1 MISKYIIV
9 PIYLIETAN
18 QQDIEAVITCE
29 AHLVDG
35 LKAKILININIMSSE
50 QINIIILKK

>member
-1 MISKYIIV
+1 M
-9 PIYLIETAN
+9 PIYLTETAN
-18 QQDIEAVITCE
+18 QQDIEAVITCK

-50 QINIIILKK
+50 QIDIIILKK